1 MGLCYFGRKLIVSTY
16 QEACKGAFN
25 GMVLTAALKSPPFES
40 LMKVVG
46 ITTRN
51 FPASRNLFFFG
62 AVAGGTRG
70 ALVVVI
76 DRMDFLSIKES
87 YEKPYQIFRFA
98 ITFFASLKI
107 AELACKSFNVPM
119 NLSWKVVFIEL
130 SDYGL
135 SLAMN
140 QVFDP
145 LRSPR

>member
-1 MGLCYFGRKLIVSTY
+1 MGLCYFGRQLIAATY
-16 QEACKGAFN
+16 QEACRGAFN
-25 GMVLTAALKSPPFES
+25 GMVLTAALKSQPVES

-70 ALVVVI
+70 ALVIAI
-76 DRMDFLSIKES
+76 DKLDVLNIKES
-87 YEKPYQIFRFA
+87 YEKPYQVFRFA
-98 ITFFASLKI
+98 ITFFASLKM
-107 AELACKSFNVPM
+107 AEFTCKSFNIPVK
-119 NLSWKVVFIEL
+119 LSWKVVFIEL

-145 LRSPR
+145 LRSPK